1 MGEGFGFLYKLH
13 FPGAEALASQ
23 PSVLHG
29 HFSAQGFLTCKPGAE
44 GLCWVGVGLHP
55 LSGVGVRF
63 NVDFIKTP
71 ANAGSSTPA
80 QPGTNPVTPGAWE
93 GSSPHRETPPRNW
106 QDQQVPRKT
115 CYAFDFPWGFN
126 IWKGFPCGSAGK
138 EFACNA
144 GDPGLISGLGRSPG
158 EGNGYPSRVHGVVK
172 TPTLLSDF
180 HFH

>member
-1 MGEGFGFLYKLH
+1 M
-13 FPGAEALASQ
+13 
-23 PSVLHG
+23 LHG
-29 HFSAQGFLTCKPGAE
+29 HFSAQGLRTCKPGAG

-55 LSGVGVRF
+55 LSAVSVRF
-63 NVDFIKTP
+63 NVDFIKMP

-93 GSSPHRETPPRNW
+93 GSSPHRETPPCNW
-106 QDQQVPRKT
+106 QDQRIPRKT

-144 GDPGLISGLGRSPG
+144 GNPGLISQARILEWVAIPFSRGSSHPWDQTHISCIGRQIL
-158 EGNGYPSRVHGVVK
+158 YP
-172 TPTLLSDF
+172 
-180 HFH
+180 